1 MKKIYLLLTF
11 LFLNIF
17 SQNAFSQKKDVLYE
31 KLDLFGDILETIN
44 KEYFKQINE
53 GEVIDGAINGMLQ
66 SLDPYS
72 SYMSPKT
79 FKSMNTETKGEFGGL
94 GIEVTME
101 AGLVKVISPIDDT
114 PADRAGIRSGDY
126 IIKLDKKQVKGL
138 TLDEAV
144 NTMRGKSGTP
154 ITLTIRRIDVD
165 EPIIVKIVRETIN
178 KEYFKQINEG
188 EVIDGAINGMLQSL
202 DPYSS
207 YMSPK
212 TFKSMNTETKGE
224 FGGLGIEVT
233 MEAGLVKVI
242 SPIDDTPAD
251 RAGIKSGDYI
261 IKLDNKQVKGLTLDE
276 AVNTMRGK
284 SGTPITL
291 TIRRIDV
298 DEPIIVKIVRE
309 TIKTK
314 SVVSEIKENIGYL
327 RLRSFNEKSGDEL
340 IDKIRE
346 IGRSKPSLT
355 GYILDLRNN
364 PGGLLSQ
371 AIKISDAF
379 LDSGEIVSTKG
390 RDPKDIKVYNSKKGD
405 EINGKPLIVLIN
417 KGSASASEIVAGAL
431 KDHKRAI
438 VIGEKSFGKG
448 SVQSIM
454 PLSNGGGL
462 RLTTAK
468 YYLPSGE
475 TIEEIGVQPDIKVE
489 PQKDNFK
496 INDPIND
503 NQLIYALKLLKAS

>member
-11 LFLNIF
+11 LFLNLF

-31 KLDLFGDILETIN
+31 KLDLFGDIL
-44 KEYFKQINE
+44 
-53 GEVIDGAINGMLQ
+53 
-66 SLDPYS
+66 
-72 SYMSPKT
+72 
-79 FKSMNTETKGEFGGL
+79 
-94 GIEVTME
+94 
-101 AGLVKVISPIDDT
+101 
-114 PADRAGIRSGDY
+114 
-126 IIKLDKKQVKGL
+126 
-138 TLDEAV
+138 
-144 NTMRGKSGTP
+144 
-154 ITLTIRRIDVD
+154 
-165 EPIIVKIVRETIN
+165 ETIN

-346 IGRSKPSLT
+346 ISRSKPSLT

-489 PQKDNFK
+489 QQKDNFK
-496 INDPIND
+496 INDPTND

>member
-1 MKKIYLLLTF
+1 MKKIYILLTF
-11 LFLNIF
+11 LFLIIF
-17 SQNAFSQKKDVLYE
+17 SQNAFSQKKDALYE

-44 KEYFKQINE
+44 NEYFKQINE
-53 GEVIDGAINGMLQ
+53 GEAIDGAINGMLQ

-79 FKSMNTETKGEFGGL
+79 FKNMNTETKGEFGGL

-101 AGLVKVISPIDDT
+101 GGLVKVITPIDDT
-114 PADRAGIRSGDY
+114 PADKAGIKSGDY
-126 IIKLDKKQVKGL
+126 IIKLDDKQVKGI

-144 NTMRGKSGTP
+144 NTMRGKSGTS
-154 ITLTIRRIDVD
+154 ITLTIRRVNVN
-165 EPIIVKIVRETIN
+165 EPITVKIVRE
-178 KEYFKQINEG
+178 
-188 EVIDGAINGMLQSL
+188 V
-202 DPYSS
+202 
-207 YMSPK
+207 
-212 TFKSMNTETKGE
+212 
-224 FGGLGIEVT
+224 
-233 MEAGLVKVI
+233 
-242 SPIDDTPAD
+242 
-251 RAGIKSGDYI
+251 
-261 IKLDNKQVKGLTLDE
+261 
-276 AVNTMRGK
+276 
-284 SGTPITL
+284 
-291 TIRRIDV
+291 
-298 DEPIIVKIVRE
+298 
-309 TIKTK
+309 IKTK
-314 SVVSEIKENIGYL
+314 SVISEVKENIGYL

-340 IDKIRE
+340 IDKIKE
-346 IGRSKPSLT
+346 IKRSNTNIS

-390 RDPKDIKVYNSKKGD
+390 RDPRDIKVYNSKKGD

-417 KGSASASEIVAGAL
+417 QGSASASEIVAGAL

-438 VIGEKSFGKG
+438 VVGEKSFGKG

-475 TIEEIGVQPDIKVE
+475 TIEEIGVLPDIKVE
-489 PQKDNFK
+489 QQKDNFK
-496 INDPIND
+496 INDSIND
-503 NQLIYALKLLKAS
+503 NQLIYALKLLKVS